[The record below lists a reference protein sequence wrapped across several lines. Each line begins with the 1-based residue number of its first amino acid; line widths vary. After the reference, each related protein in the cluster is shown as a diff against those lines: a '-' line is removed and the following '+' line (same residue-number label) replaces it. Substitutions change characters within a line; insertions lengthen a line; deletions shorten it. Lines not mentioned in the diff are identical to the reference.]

1 MSQDRSGKRPPRP
14 DHKATV
20 FPHRR
25 GRREID
31 TSRPLD
37 DTTLLVL
44 CPDDHALSD
53 HRRRTRALGG
63 IALHVGSI
71 AALID
76 WLAAHRSAQ
85 AAVLLDDPRLS
96 PQDSTGL
103 AATLRDRFP
112 DVAVLLLCDPDTALP
127 QDLPAGCAVE
137 LLPLSDP
144 AFAAAMTAA
153 RLSLPADSDD
163 TPGPWTTP
171 PMVRALP
178 HDPSHHDD
186 HVGRH
191 SGRWIIPLLGLG
203 VSFWVMLG
211 MALFGDGER
220 SRDTPSVF
228 ATTQLS

>member
-14 DHKATV
+14 DPSATV
-20 FPHRR
+20 FPHRG
-25 GRREID
+25 GRRDID

-37 DTTLLVL
+37 DTTLLIL
-44 CPDDHALSD
+44 CSEDHALSD

-71 AALID
+71 AALFD

-96 PQDSTGL
+96 PQDSTGIV
-103 AATLRDRFP
+103 ATLRDHFP
-112 DVAVLLLCDPDTALP
+112 DVAVLVLRDPDTVLP
-127 QDLPAGCAVE
+127 QDLPTGCVIE
-137 LLPLSDP
+137 DRPLTDP

-153 RLSLPADSDD
+153 RLALPANPND
-163 TPGPWTTP
+163 TPGQWTTP
-171 PMVRALP
+171 PTVRALP
-178 HDPSHHDD
+178 HDYGHHDD

-203 VSFWVMLG
+203 VGFWVMLG
-211 MALFGDGER
+211 IVLFGDGEGP
-220 SRDTPSVF
+220 RDTPSVF
-228 ATTQLS
+228 ATTQMS